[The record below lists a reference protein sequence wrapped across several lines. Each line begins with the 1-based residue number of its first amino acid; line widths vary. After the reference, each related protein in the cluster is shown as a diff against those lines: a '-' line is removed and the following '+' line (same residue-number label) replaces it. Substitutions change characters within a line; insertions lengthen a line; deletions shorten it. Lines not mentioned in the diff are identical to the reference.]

1 MERTNV
7 FFEAHDLNR
16 LKEIAAQHEQS
27 LAWVIRKVVSGF
39 IKFVDERQLPTS
51 TVAEVNAAVN
61 ELDQLWADFMAMP
74 VQQIESDK

>member
-16 LKEIAAQHEQS
+16 LKEIAANNEQS

-39 IKFVDERQLPTS
+39 VKFVDEKQLPTS
-51 TVAEVNAAVN
+51 TVAEVNAAVT
-61 ELDQLWADFMAMP
+61 EVDQAWADFLGGRN
-74 VQQIESDK
+74 